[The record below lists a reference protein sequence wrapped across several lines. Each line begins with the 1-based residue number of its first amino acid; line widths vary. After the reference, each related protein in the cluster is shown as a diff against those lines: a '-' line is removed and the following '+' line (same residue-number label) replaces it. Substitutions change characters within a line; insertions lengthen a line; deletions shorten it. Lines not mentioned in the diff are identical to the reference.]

1 MIELSV
7 GDDGIVRLHLEAP
20 VEEADEERYLAALE
34 RIGTLAG
41 PFAMLVEID
50 GYRHLSRAGELRQA
64 AWAKATRQ
72 HLNRACRALAIVRA
86 QPSPRTQASFGRFW
100 SFPVHVTADPADARA
115 FVARHLAGA
124 A

>member
-1 MIELSV
+1 MIGLAV
-7 GDDGIVRLHLEAP
+7 GGDGIVRLHLEAP
-20 VEEADEERYLAALE
+20 MEEADEERYLAALE

-64 AWAKATRQ
+64 AWAKVTRQ

-86 QPSPRTQASFGRFW
+86 EPNPRTQASFGRFW
-100 SFPVHVTADPADARA
+100 SFPVHVTADPTEARA
-115 FVARHLAGA
+115 FLARHLAGA